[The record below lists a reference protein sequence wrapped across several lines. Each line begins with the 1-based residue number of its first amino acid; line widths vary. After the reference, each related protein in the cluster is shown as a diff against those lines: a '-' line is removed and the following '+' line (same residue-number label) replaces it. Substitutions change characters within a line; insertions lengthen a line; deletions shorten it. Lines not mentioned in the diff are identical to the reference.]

1 MLHVVYSSFLFIC
14 SLCRPD
20 IVTMH
25 VLLSARIYDN
35 MCERAHLFCV
45 NVLIVFYSR
54 LMVTFYI
61 VMPIYSAQIHWFCTI
76 HIFFFTYFVLGLS
89 GVYVCAHNLL
99 RRSIHFIE
107 NKKNKPKPIPVT
119 YASFVWAC
127 DSNKKCENHTTR
139 LTTIS
144 RKGKRRKKTLIHLV
158 PHTLYILVVYIFIH
172 LFFFFTSFICHL
184 LLLFCSV
191 LPFTSSIHTT
201 NIRVSAPGP
210 EEHICRAREEEM
222 IKKNKKKKKRTHARV
237 KYNK

>member
-25 VLLSARIYDN
+25 VLRSARIYDN

-144 RKGKRRKKTLIHLV
+144 RKGKRRKKHWFTSYLIRYIYSSF
-158 PHTLYILVVYIFIH
+158 TYLYIY
-172 LFFFFTSFICHL
+172 SFSSL
-184 LLLFCSV
+184 LLYAICCCCSV
-191 LPFTSSIHTT
+191 LFYHSPVLFTQRIFASLLQVQK
-201 NIRVSAPGP
+201 NIYV
-210 EEHICRAREEEM
+210 EQE
-222 IKKNKKKKKRTHARV
+222 KKRW
-237 KYNK
+237 